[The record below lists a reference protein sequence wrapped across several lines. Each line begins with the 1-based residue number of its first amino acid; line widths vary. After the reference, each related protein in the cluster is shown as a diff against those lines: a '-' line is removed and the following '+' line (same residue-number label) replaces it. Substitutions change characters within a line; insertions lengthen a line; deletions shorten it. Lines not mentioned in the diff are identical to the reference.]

1 MKRIRTDRNFNRET
15 SYAPRL
21 MTQSERAR
29 HQPRDDRG
37 RFTMIV
43 IDEVGETS
51 PFKEKEKKYGMAVS
65 VTEHSEL
72 FGSLSQNHMRL
83 QLERGV
89 LSEKARKCISETSEL
104 KARDDTEDGKDE
116 MIRDIKA
123 LDTKTYGFVVDKKN
137 PPMGW
142 KTKNTGKNALFV
154 LDYTLDRVIPTVKGD
169 TIVVVDNNS
178 GYKKQAKDLI
188 ESKSDDKRVV
198 IGNQYSSTGDVFSP
212 QLQTHDYVAN
222 ALRNN
227 IESGDGRRTSEL
239 GMRICNVESLE
250 KYASKDY
257 SRRE

>member
-1 MKRIRTDRNFNRET
+1 
-15 SYAPRL
+15 
-21 MTQSERAR
+21 
-29 HQPRDDRG
+29 
-37 RFTMIV
+37 MIV

-51 PFKEKEKKYGMAVS
+51 PYKEKEKKYGMAVS
-65 VTEHSEL
+65 VTEHSGL
-72 FGSLSQNHMRL
+72 FGSLSQEHMRL

-89 LSEKARKCISETSEL
+89 LSEKAKKCIAETGEL

-123 LDTKTYGFVVDKKN
+123 LGTKTYGFVVDKKD

-154 LDYTLDRVIPTVKGD
+154 LDYALDRIIPKVKGD
-169 TIVVVDNNS
+169 TIVVVDKNT

-188 ESKSDDKRVV
+188 ESKSDDKHVV
-198 IGNQYSSTGDVFSP
+198 IGDQYGSTGDEYSP

-239 GMRICNVESLE
+239 GMKICNVESLKE
-250 KYASKDY
+250 YALKDY